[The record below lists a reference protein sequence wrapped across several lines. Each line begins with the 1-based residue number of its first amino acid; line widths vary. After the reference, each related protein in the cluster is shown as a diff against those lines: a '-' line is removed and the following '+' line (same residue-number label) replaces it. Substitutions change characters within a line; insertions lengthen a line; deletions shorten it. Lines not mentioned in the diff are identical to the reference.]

1 MNDNDIITQSLVV
14 ILSIMIM
21 IMILFILTFIFIIL
35 KAKERKQKNEFEEEI
50 KDNKKVEKKT
60 KKEYAKEYTKESIM
74 DFMEFEKVE
83 DNMII
88 QKKGRRFLMVIECQG
103 VNYDLMSKVEK
114 VGVEEGF
121 QQFLN
126 TLTHQIQIYIQTRS
140 VNLEESI
147 RGYQKRVKE
156 IEDNYKR
163 MQFEY
168 NTAMQSNTY
177 NDEQKSRMVYE
188 MTKQKNLLEYATDL
202 LNDTKQM
209 SLNRNI
215 LNKKYFIIVPFYPE
229 ETANEKYD
237 YEEMKNIAF
246 SELYTKAQSII
257 RTLSSCS
264 VNGRILNS
272 TELVELLY
280 VAYNRDESEVFGID
294 KAIKAGYEELYST
307 APDVYEKKIQALDE
321 KIREEAIIKANEA
334 IQKVKSRKQQMAE
347 EKEESFE
354 DMIEK
359 MAQIILSE
367 NREYVGNDI
376 AEEAIKELKKQ
387 IDKQEGNKSKGG
399 NIENEKEQE
408 KTTRG
413 RKRKS
418 TNWK

>member
-14 ILSIMIM
+14 ILSIM

-418 TNWK
+418 TN

>member
-1 MNDNDIITQSLVV
+1 
-14 ILSIMIM
+14 M

>member
-1 MNDNDIITQSLVV
+1 MNDNDVITQSLVV
-14 ILSIMIM
+14 VLSIM

-35 KAKERKQKNEFEEEI
+35 KAKERKQKKKFDEEI

-60 KKEYAKEYTKESIM
+60 KKEYNKEYTKESIM

-88 QKKGRRFLMVIECQG
+88 QKKGKRFLMVIECQG

-147 RGYQKRVKE
+147 RSYQKRVRE

-229 ETANEKYD
+229 ETVNEKYD

>member
-1 MNDNDIITQSLVV
+1 MNDNDVITQSLVV
-14 ILSIMIM
+14 VLSIM

-35 KAKERKQKNEFEEEI
+35 KAKERKQKKKFDEEI

-60 KKEYAKEYTKESIM
+60 KKEYNKEYTKESIM

-88 QKKGRRFLMVIECQG
+88 QKKGKRFLMVIECQG

-147 RGYQKRVKE
+147 RSYQKRVRE

-177 NDEQKSRMVYE
+177 NDEQKSKMVYE

-347 EKEESFE
+347 EKEENFE

>member
-14 ILSIMIM
+14 ILSIM

>member
-14 ILSIMIM
+14 VLSIM

-35 KAKERKQKNEFEEEI
+35 KAKERKQKKKFDEEI

-60 KKEYAKEYTKESIM
+60 KKEYNKEYTKESIM

-88 QKKGRRFLMVIECQG
+88 QKKGKRFLMVIECQG

-147 RGYQKRVKE
+147 RSYQKRVRE

-177 NDEQKSRMVYE
+177 NDEQKSKMVYE

-347 EKEESFE
+347 EKEENFE

-359 MAQIILSE
+359 MAEIILSE

-376 AEEAIKELKKQ
+376 AEKAIKELKKQ
-387 IDKQEGNKSKGG
+387 IDKQEETESEGG
-399 NIENEKEQE
+399 KLENEKEQE

-418 TNWK
+418 TN

>member
-1 MNDNDIITQSLVV
+1 MNDNDVITQSLVV
-14 ILSIMIM
+14 VLSIM

-35 KAKERKQKNEFEEEI
+35 KAKERKQKKKFDEEI

-60 KKEYAKEYTKESIM
+60 KKEYNKEYTKESIM

-88 QKKGRRFLMVIECQG
+88 QKKGKRFLMVIECQG

-147 RGYQKRVKE
+147 RSYQKRVRE

-177 NDEQKSRMVYE
+177 NDEQKSKMVYE

-246 SELYTKAQSII
+246 SELYTKTQSII

-347 EKEESFE
+347 EKEENFE

-359 MAQIILSE
+359 MAEIILSE

-376 AEEAIKELKKQ
+376 AEKAIEELKKQ
-387 IDKQEGNKSKGG
+387 IDKQEKTESEGG
-399 NIENEKEQE
+399 KLENEKEQE

-418 TNWK
+418 TN

>member
-1 MNDNDIITQSLVV
+1 MNDNDVITQSLVV
-14 ILSIMIM
+14 VLSIM

-35 KAKERKQKNEFEEEI
+35 KAKERKQKKKFDEEI

-60 KKEYAKEYTKESIM
+60 KKEYNKEYTKESIM

-88 QKKGRRFLMVIECQG
+88 QKKGKRFLMVIECQG

-147 RGYQKRVKE
+147 RSYQKRVRE

-177 NDEQKSRMVYE
+177 NDEQKSKMVYE

-347 EKEESFE
+347 EKEENFE

-359 MAQIILSE
+359 MAEIILSE

-376 AEEAIKELKKQ
+376 AEKAIEELKKQ
-387 IDKQEGNKSKGG
+387 IDKQEKTESEGG
-399 NIENEKEQE
+399 KLENEKEQE
-408 KTTRG
+408 KKTRG

-418 TNWK
+418 TN

>member
-1 MNDNDIITQSLVV
+1 
-14 ILSIMIM
+14 
-21 IMILFILTFIFIIL
+21 
-35 KAKERKQKNEFEEEI
+35 
-50 KDNKKVEKKT
+50 
-60 KKEYAKEYTKESIM
+60 M

>member
-1 MNDNDIITQSLVV
+1 MNDNDVITQSLVV
-14 ILSIMIM
+14 VLSIM

-35 KAKERKQKNEFEEEI
+35 KAKERKQKKKFDEEI

-60 KKEYAKEYTKESIM
+60 KKEYNKEYTKESIM

-88 QKKGRRFLMVIECQG
+88 QKKGKRFLMVIECQG

-147 RGYQKRVKE
+147 RSYQKRVRE

-177 NDEQKSRMVYE
+177 NDEQKSKMVYE

-347 EKEESFE
+347 EKEENFE

-359 MAQIILSE
+359 MAEIILSE

-376 AEEAIKELKKQ
+376 AEKAIEELKKQ
-387 IDKQEGNKSKGG
+387 IDKQEKTESEGG
-399 NIENEKEQE
+399 KLENEKEQE

-418 TNWK
+418 TN